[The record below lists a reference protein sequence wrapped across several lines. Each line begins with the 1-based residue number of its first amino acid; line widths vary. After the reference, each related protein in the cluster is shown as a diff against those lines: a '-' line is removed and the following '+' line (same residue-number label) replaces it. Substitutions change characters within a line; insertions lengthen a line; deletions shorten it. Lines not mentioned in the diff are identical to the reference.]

1 MRMPEAMKHQIDP
14 DIPADEAPAVA
25 SPHARK
31 GFFST
36 AYSSAALLPDPAS
49 ASPGA
54 SDHADD
60 HIADRA
66 KAGSEVDSEP
76 KDPDLP
82 WLRINW
88 EIKALVPIACVLL
101 GGMLLFLLA
110 TLSWHDPE
118 RHMVLLVAG
127 AGAVAICGALL
138 VVLTYTVQRPMVEL
152 QQKIAQLGGGDLNV
166 GVSFAHRNDE
176 IGDLGRNFNQMVV
189 QLRESRIE
197 IERLHRTQMSRAE
210 HLATLGELATG
221 LAHEIRNPLA
231 GIAGVIEIIG
241 RDLPTTS
248 PARSVVKDVRQE
260 IARIN
265 HIVTDLLQTARPHP
279 PTVRKSDLNTTVEHA
294 VMLGRQQ
301 ALAKSVE
308 ITLLKDPTLPEV
320 EHDSDQIHQVLLNLL
335 LNALQA
341 IDLQAGDLHA
351 SGHSGQI
358 TVTVKSQGATAVVE
372 VTDNGRGIA
381 PDHLPNIFRPFYTT
395 KGDGTGLGLSLARRI
410 VEDHQGRIDVS
421 SAVGKG
427 TTFAVILPLQRAAA
441 QNAAS

>member
-1 MRMPEAMKHQIDP
+1 MWSE
-14 DIPADEAPAVA
+14 
-25 SPHARK
+25 
-31 GFFST
+31 
-36 AYSSAALLPDPAS
+36 PDPAPDAPRSRTSSFSTGDASDPALLASGS
-49 ASPGA
+49 ASMDEVGA
-54 SDHADD
+54 SEA
-60 HIADRA
+60 
-66 KAGSEVDSEP
+66 E
-76 KDPDLP
+76 DPELP

-110 TLSWHDPE
+110 TLSWRDPE
-118 RHMVLLVAG
+118 RHIVLLVAG

-152 QQKIAQLGGGDLNV
+152 QQKIAQLGRGDLDV
-166 GVSFAHRNDE
+166 SVSFARRNDE
-176 IGDLGRNFNQMVV
+176 IGDLGRNFNQMVK
-189 QLRESRIE
+189 QLRESREE

-210 HLATLGELATG
+210 HFATLGEVATG

-248 PARSVVKDVRQE
+248 PARAVVKDVRQE

-279 PTVRKSDLNTTVEHA
+279 PKVRKSDLNTTVEHA

-301 ALAKSVE
+301 AMAKGIE
-308 ITLLKDPTLPEV
+308 IALHKDPSLLEV

-335 LNALQA
+335 LNAQQA
-341 IDLQAGDLHA
+341 IETKGKIEVAVERKG
-351 SGHSGQI
+351 S
-358 TVTVKSQGATAVVE
+358 TAVIE
-372 VTDNGRGIA
+372 VKDNGRGIT
-381 PDHLPNIFRPFYTT
+381 PEHLPYIFRPFYTT

-410 VEDHQGRIDVS
+410 VEDHHGRIDVTS
-421 SAVGKG
+421 SVGKG
-427 TTFAVILPLQRAAA
+427 TTFAVVLPLHRALRIS
-441 QNAAS
+441 AS